1 MEFSSYDD
9 MIKFEAERERFY
21 LDFIDIC
28 NSFDPLRIKFYKR
41 LFLETFHPQYRRLK
55 KLYNS
60 YYGGWWRD
68 SGGHPCAN
76 PIQHIDTDFVSD
88 GEICIE
94 RDDRCIYAVYRFK
107 RVILQNKSSNNTIP
121 KVLRHGSQF
130 EFHAFS
136 FTLMQPTVVRSQA
149 RT

>member
-94 RDDRCIYAVYRFK
+94 RDDRCIYAVYVKKDGYLVRIDKKDEIFADE
-107 RVILQNKSSNNTIP
+107 VTT
-121 KVLRHGSQF
+121 GSK
-130 EFHAFS
+130 E
-136 FTLMQPTVVRSQA
+136 
-149 RT
+149 